1 MIQTLADIQPIL
13 LIVILLLMYN
23 LERWMPYLTGPSNK
37 KKHDRNN
44 FVLSIISFAVNA
56 ALSLV
61 VLEILTRTQANHWG
75 LMNYVNLPA
84 WSEVILGILL
94 VDFGSYIFHNISHRV
109 PLFWR
114 VHRVHHSDLALN
126 ASSSLR
132 FHPIDV
138 ALSQCLWPCIWIVL
152 MGISMTSFILYGIL
166 ALPLL
171 VLQHSNFKL
180 PYWIE
185 DYGRYIISTPG
196 WHKIHHADEQ
206 SLTDSH
212 YCDVFTFWD
221 RIFGTWKPT
230 QPDEIRYG
238 LKEFAAE
245 DRQKTWFLLKSPFIN
260 LKK

>member
-1 MIQTLADIQPIL
+1 MIQNLADIQPIL

-23 LERWMPYLTGPSNK
+23 LERWMPYLNGPPDK

-44 FVLSIISFAVNA
+44 LILSIISFAING

-61 VLEILTRTQANHWG
+61 VLQVLNHTQSNQWG
-75 LMNYVNLPA
+75 LLNQINLPGWA
-84 WSEVILGILL
+84 KILAGILL
-94 VDFGSYIFHNISHRV
+94 LDFGSYIFHNISHRV

-114 VHRVHHSDLALN
+114 VHRVHHSDIALN
-126 ASSSLR
+126 TSSSLR

-152 MGISMTSFILYGIL
+152 MGISMTSFILYGTI

-185 DYGRYIISTPG
+185 DYGRYVISTPG
-196 WHKIHHADEQ
+196 WHKIHHSDEQ
-206 SLTDSH
+206 VLTDSH
-212 YCDVFTFWD
+212 YGDVL
-221 RIFGTWKPT
+221 
-230 QPDEIRYG
+230 RYG